1 MKPTVIISNL
11 GTNLDHAGGPARWER
26 WRPTVSLFQQEDL
39 EPARLVLLFD
49 PKFHKLAEQVSE
61 DVRSVSPL
69 TEVELISHPQKD
81 PWDFAE
87 VYGSL
92 FDFAERY
99 PFDPD
104 AEDYLVHMTTGTHVI
119 QICLFLL
126 VETGRLP
133 GRLVQTSP
141 PRNTR
146 RRPVP
151 TGTYNIIDLNLARYD
166 SLAARF
172 EKERAGAVDFL
183 KSGIHTKNPAF
194 NALMERMEQVSLR
207 STDPMLLTGP
217 TGVGKTALAKRI
229 FELKARER
237 QVAGEYVEVN
247 CATLRGEGAMSALFG
262 HTKGA
267 FTGAV
272 SARPGLLKRADGGLL
287 FLDEIGELGL
297 DEQAMLL
304 RALEEG
310 TFLPLGSD
318 RPSQAQFQLIAGT
331 NRDLWK
337 SVGEGTF
344 REDLLARINLWT
356 FALPELRE
364 RPEDLEPNLDF
375 ELDRMGQE
383 WNRKVSFNKEARAA
397 FLQFA
402 MGPEGLWRSNF
413 RDFGG
418 CLRRMGTLADGS
430 RISLGLV
437 QEEIERLRSAW
448 GRLDGKGAG
457 GASTDL
463 VSQVMGDKP
472 LDLFDR
478 AQLNTVLEVVQRAKS
493 QAEAGRELFAVSR
506 EERTST
512 NDGDRLRK
520 YLTRFGLD
528 WKQVRSVLN

>member
-11 GTNLDHAGGPARWER
+11 GTNLDHAGGPTRWER
-26 WRPTVSLFQQEDL
+26 WRPTVSLFQQDDL

-69 TEVELISHPQKD
+69 TQVELVSHPTTD

-87 VYGSL
+87 VYAGL
-92 FDFAERY
+92 FDFAASY

-104 AEDYLVHMTTGTHVI
+104 NEDYLVHMTTGTHVV

-133 GRLVQTSP
+133 GRLIQTSP

-146 RRPVP
+146 RRPAP
-151 TGTYNIIDLNLARYD
+151 PGTYTVIDLNLARYD

-172 EKERAGAVDFL
+172 EKERSDAVDFL
-183 KSGIHTKNPAF
+183 KSGIPTRNSAF
-194 NALMERMEQVSLR
+194 NALMERMEQVALR

-237 QVAGEYVEVN
+237 QVGAEYVEVN

-272 SARPGLLKRADGGLL
+272 GAREGLLMRADGGLL

-310 TFLPLGSD
+310 TFLPLGAD
-318 RPSQAQFQLIAGT
+318 RPSQSSFQLIAGT
-331 NRDLWK
+331 NRDLWQAV
-337 SVGEGTF
+337 SAGTF
-344 REDLLARINLWT
+344 REDLLARIDLWA
-356 FALPELRE
+356 FALPELRN
-364 RPEDLEPNLDF
+364 RPEDLEPNLEF
-375 ELDRMGQE
+375 ELERMGQE
-383 WNRKVSFNKEARAA
+383 WNRKVAFNREARKA
-397 FLQFA
+397 FLDFA
-402 MGPEGLWRSNF
+402 TGPEGLWRSNF
-413 RDFGG
+413 RDFAG
-418 CLRRMGTLADGS
+418 CLRRMGTLSQGT
-430 RISLGLV
+430 RIGPEHV
-437 QEEIERLRSAW
+437 QEEIDRL
-448 GRLDGKGAG
+448 KGAWARLTG
-457 GASTDL
+457 GPEASVDR
-463 VSQVMGDKP
+463 VSAVMGDQP

-478 AQLNTVLEVVQRAKS
+478 AQLDAVLDVVQRAKS

-506 EERTST
+506 QERSST

-520 YLTRFGLD
+520 YLARFGLD
-528 WKQVRSVLN
+528 WTMIRERLG